1 MTSVTP
7 ADQAKQHSAPKIVLP
22 PRKHVL
28 DLDDFSPEEISQ
40 ILETAGVLAE
50 VLNRPISKVPA
61 LRGKTVLTLFLEPST
76 RTRASFERA
85 AKALSADTINLSG
98 NESSAKKGESLI
110 DTARTMQAMGA
121 SIIIMR
127 HAMSGAP
134 YLLAQHTDLSVI
146 NAGDGWH
153 AHPSQ
158 ALLDLYTMREKF
170 GKVAGLKV
178 VIVGDVLHSRVAR
191 SNVWGLRKMGAD
203 VTLSAPP
210 TLLPEETLEAYAG
223 ELPGR
228 LSIEFDLD
236 KAVEGADV
244 VMALRIQRERL
255 ATEGSM
261 NLRDYIIAYQVNDE
275 RMHKA
280 KPSAM
285 LMHPGPMNE
294 GVEVSHGLAYSDR
307 SLVETQVKNGVAVRM
322 ALLYRLV
329 GSAGV
334 DA

>member
-1 MTSVTP
+1 MTATKSVEP
-7 ADQAKQHSAPKIVLP
+7 APQKVALP
-22 PRKHVL
+22 PRKHIL

-40 ILETAGVLAE
+40 VLETAGALSE

-85 AKALSADTINLSG
+85 AKALSADIINLSG
-98 NESSAKKGESLI
+98 SESSAKKGESLI

-121 SIIIMR
+121 NIIIMR

-158 ALLDLYTMREKF
+158 ALLDLYTMRERF
-170 GKVAGLKV
+170 GKIAGLKV

-191 SNVWGLRKMGAD
+191 SNIWGLRKMGAD
-203 VTLSAPP
+203 VVLAAPP
-210 TLLPEETLEAYAG
+210 TLLPEEAIEAFAG

-236 KAVEGADV
+236 RAVAGADV
-244 VMALRIQRERL
+244 LMALRVQKERL
-255 ATEGSM
+255 AADGSM
-261 NLRDYIIAYQVNDE
+261 NFRDYILAYQVNEE
-275 RMHKA
+275 RLHKA
-280 KPSAM
+280 NPGAM

-294 GVEVSHGLAYSDR
+294 GVEVSHSLAYSDR

-322 ALLYRLV
+322 ALLFRLV
-329 GSAGV
+329 GASGV